1 MSKASAHVFTKIM
14 RNHKKLISVFIQVL
28 GSHMHICFLS
38 SVTVGGTGAL
48 IQFIHHR
55 IWFISTRSD
64 CRMSGSEFCLS
75 NF

>member
-1 MSKASAHVFTKIM
+1 MSKASAHVTKTM
-14 RNHKKLISVFIQVL
+14 RNHKKFNSVFIQVL

-55 IWFISTRSD
+55 IWFVMVVTVA
-64 CRMSGSEFCLS
+64 CLKVS
-75 NF
+75 FD